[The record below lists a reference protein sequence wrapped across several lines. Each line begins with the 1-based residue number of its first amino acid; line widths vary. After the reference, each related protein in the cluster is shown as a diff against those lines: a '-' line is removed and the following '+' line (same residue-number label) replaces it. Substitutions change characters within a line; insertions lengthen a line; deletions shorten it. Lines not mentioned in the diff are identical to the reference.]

1 MSVSANP
8 QGVLAAML
16 AASLLCSA
24 PALSAQSRGGFAQ
37 GSAPLLGP
45 ELGVGTNSLNF
56 FIGAQ
61 FAYPVANRFDFY
73 PSFQYYFPGNNF
85 HVWTLEGA
93 ARYWPNIHAPNAG
106 LYVGAG
112 LNYTHTSLDVGPL
125 GSVSNSDA
133 GLSLFGGWDFKRVSF
148 RPFAQIRIVLGNDD
162 RVDFGGGMNFRL

>member
-1 MSVSANP
+1 MNAT
-8 QGVLAAML
+8 GRTVLAAAM
-16 AASLLCSA
+16 AATLLSA
-24 PALSAQSRGGFAQ
+24 ALSAQSKPVAGFAQ
-37 GSAPLLGP
+37 GNTPLVGP
-45 ELGVGTNSLNF
+45 QIGVGTNSLNF

-93 ARYWPNIHAPNAG
+93 ARYWPKINAPNAG

-133 GLSLFGGWDFKRVSF
+133 GLSLFGGWDFKQVSF
-148 RPFAQIRIVLGNDD
+148 RPFAQIRIVVGNDD
-162 RVDFGGGMNFRL
+162 RVDFGGGINFRL